1 MELRHLRY
9 FVGVAEALS
18 FTKTAKKLHIA
29 ARTTMWCFALLIKV
43 RKIGVEPDNKRL
55 ARCANTALTQ
65 PRKAK
70 QMNTLNKETTWNPL
84 REMEEAQNRLHRFFV
99 GGFPITPG
107 GGEIHS
113 LAVADWSPEVDISED
128 DQGYLLKAD
137 LPEMKK
143 DDVRVTLE
151 DGILSV
157 SGERKCQKEDQKKK
171 FHRIERSFG
180 TFRRS
185 FTLPE
190 DADSTKVTAE
200 FRDGVLKVHLPTTA
214 TPKSKAIQVKVA

>member
-1 MELRHLRY
+1 
-9 FVGVAEALS
+9 
-18 FTKTAKKLHIA
+18 
-29 ARTTMWCFALLIKV
+29 
-43 RKIGVEPDNKRL
+43 
-55 ARCANTALTQ
+55 
-65 PRKAK
+65 
-70 QMNTLNKETTWNPL
+70 MNTLITWNQL
-84 REMEEAQNRLHRFFV
+84 REMEEATQNRFNRIL
-99 GGFPITPG
+99 GGFPNRMG
-107 GGEIHS
+107 SGEIPS

-128 DQGYLLKAD
+128 DHGYLLKAD

-143 DDVRVTLE
+143 DDVKVTVE

-157 SGERKCQKEDQKKK
+157 SGERKTEKEDLKKK
-171 FHRIERSFG
+171 FHRIERCYG

-214 TPKSKAIQVKVA
+214 RPRSKATQVKVQ

>member
-1 MELRHLRY
+1 MN
-9 FVGVAEALS
+9 
-18 FTKTAKKLHIA
+18 KL
-29 ARTTMWCFALLIKV
+29 V
-43 RKIGVEPDNKRL
+43 
-55 ARCANTALTQ
+55 
-65 PRKAK
+65 
-70 QMNTLNKETTWNPL
+70 TWNPL
-84 REMEEAQNRLHRFFV
+84 REMDEAQNRFNPFFLA
-99 GGFPITPG
+99 GFPNRMG
-107 GGEIHS
+107 SGEIHS

-128 DQGYLLKAD
+128 DHGYLLKAD

-143 DDVRVTLE
+143 DDVRVTVE
-151 DGILSV
+151 DGILNV
-157 SGERKCQKEDQKKK
+157 SGERKTEKDDQKSQKRK

-214 TPKSKAIQVKVA
+214 IARSKAIEVKVK